1 MKGTEIDYTF
11 LPNEKKKSVRP
22 LKKSTQRTKKRS
34 RVLAGYAVGLSSL
47 AISFLSFSA
56 FANAEILQSDLN
68 YQKQQSLPLIQTP
81 VATQTEEQSQTTKK
95 EWTKEEARQYVL
107 SEAKKKGVW
116 VDKIDYMVSVESG
129 YNVTARGD
137 KHIICSYGPNKG
149 KSVNAKGAWQITDC
163 GHPEITETQA
173 DDLIWATEWSLN
185 IIATSQKD
193 CQIQWTTC
201 AKWYELIHNRE
212 LALN

>member
-22 LKKSTQRTKKRS
+22 LKKSMQRTKKRS

-56 FANAEILQSDLN
+56 FANAEILQSDLH
-68 YQKQQSLPLIQTP
+68 YQALPVLASSSSVTIS
-81 VATQTEEQSQTTKK
+81 EKSSESIKK

-193 CQIQWTTC
+193 CRIQWTTC